1 MWHSYWTYSQSKR
14 MQLLLPPDIVS
25 RLVEALAQAG
35 AREIGGVLMGEH
47 VGVDAFRVKELT
59 IQRKG
64 GTFAAF
70 IRIVTEI
77 LAPLRAFF
85 DSTKHDYT
93 RFNYLGEWHSH
104 HSFALTPSGRDHSTM
119 NDIVTDP
126 QLGAHFVVL
135 LLVKLGESDQVD
147 GIVTV
152 YQPGKFPFTG
162 SVIQEKLI

>member
-1 MWHSYWTYSQSKR
+1 

-25 RLVEALAQAG
+25 RLVEALTQVG

-47 VGVDAFRVKELT
+47 VGVDTFRVKELT
-59 IQRKG
+59 IQRNG

-104 HSFALTPSGRDHSTM
+104 HSFSLSPSGRDHATM
-119 NDIVTDP
+119 QDIMTDP

-135 LLVKLGESDQVD
+135 LLVKLREGDRIEGS
-147 GIVTV
+147 VTV
-152 YQPGKFPFTG
+152 YLPNKSPFAG
-162 SVIQEKLI
+162 SIIEEGLKPITSL